1 MPGRRE
7 YYKGKRYEIKLMQKL
22 KKLGYFVM
30 RSPGSGRGTRKIW
43 YPDVVAIR
51 KERVVFIEVKER
63 GDNRDIHLPKQQY
76 RQYRYIQD
84 LAGAEFYLCVF
95 YQSIREFRCLGIDRF
110 DYETYR
116 YYVYKFRS
124 FVEKGHRVEEVFK

>member
-30 RSPGSGRGTRKIW
+30 RSPGSGRGSRRIW
-43 YPDVVAIR
+43 YPDIVAIR
-51 KERVVFIEVKER
+51 LGRPVFIEVKER
-63 GDNRDIHLPKQQY
+63 GNNRDIHLPKIKY
-76 RQYRYIQD
+76 RQYKYIQH
-84 LAGAEFYLCVF
+84 LAGADFYLCVF
-95 YQSIREFRCLGIDRF
+95 YKAIGEFRCLELDRY
-110 DYETYR
+110 DYETDR

-124 FVEKGHRVEEVFK
+124 FVEKGHRVEEVCK